1 MLPIRSQSKD
11 PLMKALMLAPLITLA
26 ACGSGT
32 QVEAE
37 NASVAEVQ
45 ARIKEAGG
53 APEMLNPGRWES
65 TVRIEKVDIPG
76 MPAELA
82 ERMRKAMAGR
92 TSASCLTPEEA
103 RKPAAE
109 FFAGKDRQG
118 CRYDHFRMGDGKLD
132 AKMTCAGQ
140 GGGATIAMKGDYT
153 PDSFQLAMNMDGKGI
168 PNAPQGAMT
177 MAMAVDSKRVGECTG
192 QEG

>member
-1 MLPIRSQSKD
+1 
-11 PLMKALMLAPLITLA
+11 MKAAPIALLLPLA

-45 ARIKEAGG
+45 AKIKDAGG
-53 APEMLNPGRWES
+53 AAEMLNPGRWES

-82 ERMRKAMAGR
+82 DRMKKAMAGR

-103 RKPAAE
+103 KKPAAE

-132 AKMTCAGQ
+132 AKMTCGGGQ

-153 PDSFQLAMNMDGKGI
+153 PDSFQLGMTMDGRGMAK
-168 PNAPQGAMT
+168 APQGAMS
-177 MAMAVDSKRVGECTG
+177 MAMAVSSKRVGNCTG
-192 QEG
+192 QEGRG

>member
-11 PLMKALMLAPLITLA
+11 LLMKAPLLASMFTLA
-26 ACGSGT
+26 ACGSGA

-37 NASVAEVQ
+37 DASVAEVQ
-45 ARIKEAGG
+45 AKIKDAGG
-53 APEMLNPGRWES
+53 APEMLTPGRWES

-76 MPAELA
+76 MPPELA
-82 ERMRKAMAGR
+82 ERMKKAMAGR
-92 TSASCLTPEEA
+92 TSASCRTPEEA
-103 RKPAAE
+103 KKPAAE

-118 CRYDHFRMGDGKLD
+118 CRYDHFRMGDGVLD
-132 AKMTCAGQ
+132 ARMTCAGQ

-153 PDSFQLAMNMDGKGI
+153 PESFRLAMNMDGQGI
-168 PNAPQGAMT
+168 PNAPQGSMT